1 MVFRRG
7 DKSVAGTPPKWSDPS
22 TMKPHI
28 LLVDDERS
36 IRDPL
41 AGYLQKNGYRVSSA
55 ADAATAREILRS
67 AAIDLAIIDIMMPG
81 EDGLSLCR
89 HLREAGDLPVILL
102 TARSEETDRIVG
114 LEMGADD
121 YVVKPFSPRELVARI
136 KTILRRAASTPHA
149 EAKAPAGR
157 YRFGGWT
164 LDGNDWTLT
173 GGDGVA
179 LSLSTADYRLL
190 STFVERPRQV
200 LTRDQLLDLTQGRE
214 ANPFDRAIDNQ
225 ISRLRRKIE
234 ADPRNPTLIKTVWGG
249 GYMFSADV
257 ERL

>member
-1 MVFRRG
+1 MAEQNGESEQVQ
-7 DKSVAGTPPKWSDPS
+7 
-22 TMKPHI
+22 KPHI

-41 AGYLQKNGYRVSSA
+41 SAFLQKNGYRVTSA
-55 ADAATAREILRS
+55 ADAESARRALG
-67 AAIDLAIIDIMMPG
+67 ANAIDMLILDIMMPG

-89 HLREAGDLPVILL
+89 HVREKGEMPIILL

-136 KTILRRAASTPHA
+136 KTILRRAGAGA
-149 EAKAPAGR
+149 AREAAPPAR
-157 YRFGGWT
+157 RFVFGEWALNT
-164 LDGNDWTLT
+164 DDWTLT
-173 GGDGVA
+173 GADGVGIP
-179 LSLSTADYRLL
+179 LSTADYRLL
-190 STFVERPRQV
+190 VAFLERPRQV

-234 ADPRNPTLIKTVWGG
+234 PDPKVPTLIKTVWGG
-249 GYMFSADV
+249 GYMLSSDV
-257 ERL
+257 TRS

>member
-1 MVFRRG
+1 MASG
-7 DKSVAGTPPKWSDPS
+7 MAQ
-22 TMKPHI
+22 KPHI

-41 AGYLQKNGYRVSSA
+41 AAFLQKNGYRVTSA
-55 ADAATAREILRS
+55 ADTRAARQALG
-67 AAIDLAIIDIMMPG
+67 ANAIDLVVLDIMMPG

-89 HLREAGDLPVILL
+89 HLREAGDMPIILL

-136 KTILRRAASTPHA
+136 KTILRRTASGNGRAMAAPS
-149 EAKAPAGR
+149 R
-157 YRFGGWT
+157 VFRFGDWT
-164 LDGNDWTLT
+164 LDTDQWTLT
-173 GGDGVA
+173 GGDGIA
-179 LSLSTADYRLL
+179 MPLSTADFRLL
-190 STFVERPRQV
+190 IAFLERPRQV

-234 ADPRNPTLIKTVWGG
+234 PDPKTPTLIKTVWGG
-249 GYMFSADV
+249 GYMLSADV
-257 ERL
+257 TRQ